1 MNDRQTELK
10 EHSAH
15 IFEMGCMEQRVYLK
29 NDADAVIEAKDAEIA
44 KLKES
49 QRWRKFSEEKPK
61 EWATVVVKF
70 SDGFYDLA
78 VYLSNGQGWDIGD
91 GLYHKSEEVTRW
103 MPMPPEPKE
112 ELESNERRLKRA
124 LWLARALRAE
134 ARKNYWYARSVH
146 EGDNALI
153 SIDGSAVKYIG
164 CIKRTIYDWLKTWS
178 EVESKCRAMAE
189 KFK

>member
-44 KLKES
+44 ELK
-49 QRWRKFSEEKPK
+49 QQYNDMDI
-61 EWATVVVKF
+61 AHTVHIAKMN
-70 SDGFYDLA
+70 A
-78 VYLSNGQGWDIGD
+78 KI
-91 GLYHKSEEVTRW
+91 
-103 MPMPPEPKE
+103 E